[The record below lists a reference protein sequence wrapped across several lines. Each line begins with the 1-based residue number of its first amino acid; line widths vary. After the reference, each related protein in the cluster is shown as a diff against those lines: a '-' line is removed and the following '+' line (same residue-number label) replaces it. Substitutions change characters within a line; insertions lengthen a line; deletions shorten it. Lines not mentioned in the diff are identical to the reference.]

1 MQFGGVMMDIKYVAK
16 KMRQDIFKM
25 ACRANGGHIAPSFSM
40 ADIVAELYF
49 DGILRYSSV
58 KPKDANR
65 DFFILSKGHG
75 VLALYSALSMAGFFP
90 REELDTFCHIGS
102 SLGSL
107 AKKDSVPGIEATTG
121 SLGHGFSYGVGIA
134 LTNKIDKRKN
144 HVYVLVGDGECEE
157 GSIWEAA
164 MSAAHHGLDNLTLI
178 VDSNKLQA
186 MDSVDNIMSIH
197 NFADKFTAFGFDCE
211 EIDGHDY
218 GKIKEALL
226 KRSSG
231 RPRAVIANTIK
242 GKGISFMENV
252 AIWHY
257 RIPNDEE
264 MKIALQELDLREED
278 LGHYEKCV
286 FRNVI

>member
-1 MQFGGVMMDIKYVAK
+1 MIGGVVMDVELIAK

-49 DGILRYSSV
+49 DGILQYSPE
-58 KPKDANR
+58 KPKDKNR

-75 VLALYSALSMAGFFP
+75 VLALYSALSLAGFFS
-90 REELDTFCHIGS
+90 REKLDTFCHFGS
-102 SLGSL
+102 ELGSL

-134 LTNKIDKRKN
+134 LANKIDNRSN

-164 MSAAHHGLDNLTLI
+164 MSAAHHQLDNLTLI
-178 VDSNKLQA
+178 IDNNKLQA
-186 MDSVDNIMSIH
+186 MDSVDNIMSIR
-197 NFADKFTAFGFDCE
+197 NLAGKFSAFGFDCE
-211 EIDGHDY
+211 EIDGHNY
-218 GKIKEALL
+218 AEIKRALL
-226 KRSSG
+226 RRRSG

-257 RIPNDEE
+257 RIPNEEE

>member
-1 MQFGGVMMDIKYVAK
+1 MIGGVVMEIKCVAK

-40 ADIVAELYF
+40 TDIVAELYF
-49 DGILRYSSV
+49 DGILNYSSEN
-58 KPKDANR
+58 PKDKNR

-75 VLALYSALSMAGFFP
+75 VLALYSALSMAGFFS
-90 REELDTFCHIGS
+90 RERLDTFCHVGS
-102 SLGSL
+102 DLGSL

-134 LTNKIDKRKN
+134 LANKIDNRNN

-164 MSAAHHGLDNLTLI
+164 MSAVHHKLDNLTLI
-178 VDSNKLQA
+178 VDNNKLQA
-186 MDSVDNIMSIH
+186 MDRVDNIMSIH
-197 NFADKFTAFGFDCE
+197 NFAYKFSAFGFDCE

-218 GKIKEALL
+218 GAIKAALL
-226 KRSSG
+226 RRSLG

-257 RIPNDEE
+257 RIPNEAE

-286 FRNVI
+286 FRNII